1 MFLESVYVHAICV
14 GDICV
19 YGICAWYMCMHVARG
34 LSLNLEFMN
43 SARLADQLNSRN
55 PSVSVAQALR

>member
-1 MFLESVYVHAICV
+1 MFLESVYVNTTCV
-14 GDICV
+14 GGVCV
-19 YGICAWYMCMHVARG
+19 WCMCMHVARG

-55 PSVSVAQALR
+55 PSVSVAQAPR